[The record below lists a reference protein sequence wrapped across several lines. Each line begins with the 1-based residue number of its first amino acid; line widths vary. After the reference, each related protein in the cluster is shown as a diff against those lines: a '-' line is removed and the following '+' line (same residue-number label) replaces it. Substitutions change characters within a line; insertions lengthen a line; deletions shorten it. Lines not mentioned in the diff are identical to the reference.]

1 MNKYLYLFISVVIA
15 SISFNCAGLKPKP
28 PRESNIPTIRVL
40 LNEPTEIQLKLIKQ
54 YELFEKNRFILKL
67 PANKTLMISTSNN
80 LTTIDIFHDK
90 NKIFSGS
97 NISFRGK
104 DQGRLFQIGNKK
116 YQGNVHFQIK
126 AKVVQVINFVDLES
140 YIKGVVP
147 AEIGKLEKNEIEA
160 LKAQA
165 IASRTY
171 AMKKLEQSGNQQ
183 KKSDFDVSSGIGDQ
197 VYSGSSR
204 RNKLSD
210 LAVDETFGQVAFYK
224 NSLIHAF
231 YHSTCG
237 GRTEFGKNVFSGGNV
252 PYLQGVADNFGQN
265 DFCEKSPHH
274 RWVESFSFGEIEKT
288 LKNNISSNQNI
299 FKNSISNILVNSRFK
314 SGRIKELKLI
324 FGSRSNMIT
333 LQGDQLRR
341 TIRKKDG
348 NILRSN
354 LFRIAKYGPK
364 GNPTGFMLIGAGNGH
379 GVGMCQWGAI
389 GMARQGF
396 GYRQILNHYYRG
408 INIKKLY

>member
-147 AEIGKLEKNEIEA
+147 AEIGKLETK
-160 LKAQA
+160 LK
-165 IASRTY
+165 
-171 AMKKLEQSGNQQ
+171 
-183 KKSDFDVSSGIGDQ
+183 
-197 VYSGSSR
+197 
-204 RNKLSD
+204 
-210 LAVDETFGQVAFYK
+210 
-224 NSLIHAF
+224 
-231 YHSTCG
+231 
-237 GRTEFGKNVFSGGNV
+237 
-252 PYLQGVADNFGQN
+252 
-265 DFCEKSPHH
+265 
-274 RWVESFSFGEIEKT
+274 
-288 LKNNISSNQNI
+288 
-299 FKNSISNILVNSRFK
+299 
-314 SGRIKELKLI
+314 
-324 FGSRSNMIT
+324 
-333 LQGDQLRR
+333 
-341 TIRKKDG
+341 
-348 NILRSN
+348 
-354 LFRIAKYGPK
+354 
-364 GNPTGFMLIGAGNGH
+364 
-379 GVGMCQWGAI
+379 
-389 GMARQGF
+389 
-396 GYRQILNHYYRG
+396 
-408 INIKKLY
+408 